1 MLKQL
6 PSLEDQLR
14 KSKKEQKS
22 NESKSS
28 GKNGFVSSNSDSEG
42 EPIMTEELRK
52 VLVALSSHSDSHKE
66 NSLFK
71 TSSSSTNSPSSRKVI
86 SPESL
91 FHVIW
96 KVVPRSVNNNH
107 HLFLNSSPSRQHE
120 NIYLRSSKVNLFNI
134 FWHNGNRTISIAV
147 S

>member
-14 KSKKEQKS
+14 KSKKEQKG

-66 NSLFK
+66 NSLCK

-96 KVVPRSVNNNH
+96 KVVPRSVKTIAFFIK
-107 HLFLNSSPSRQHE
+107 LFRQHE
-120 NIYLRSSKVNLFNI
+120 NVYLVHCQSQF
-134 FWHNGNRTISIAV
+134 F
-147 S
+147 